1 MEPVPLC
8 KGEIILKI
16 EQSGQLASM
25 RTPGK
30 AAAAIVADADDLESV
45 RRIMPGCPIGVM
57 LDAQLHEE
65 EDTMSEKWNA
75 DWMVSQFRADVDRA
89 LEAQADFLYIRMRET
104 VQVLRAA
111 VLAVTD
117 VSGIGIFVEL
127 PVDEDG
133 RMPDG
138 SSLMSAMGILQRIGV
153 AGIILSGSVQEVTE
167 TIDELSPH
175 AFVAL
180 GYAPCQ
186 RDLHSGQELPEAEFY
201 LAGSP
206 EQTEEISS
214 RIPPSDDTQDPDAD
228 EDYILAPVGGH
239 AHFVDATIDISDP
252 IDLEDHFEE
261 TLLELEDVWSGAL
274 KLEITSPEDI
284 YLLAENQYLLER
296 PVCLAAENPD
306 LFEKALRVFNGIAL
320 YDGTWE
326 LAPEI
331 LEDFRRHYG
340 LVAL

>member
-1 MEPVPLC
+1 
-8 KGEIILKI
+8 
-16 EQSGQLASM
+16 
-25 RTPGK
+25 
-30 AAAAIVADADDLESV
+30 
-45 RRIMPGCPIGVM
+45 
-57 LDAQLHEE
+57 
-65 EDTMSEKWNA
+65 
-75 DWMVSQFRADVDRA
+75 
-89 LEAQADFLYIRMRET
+89 MRET

-117 VSGIGIFVEL
+117 VSGIGIFAEL
-127 PVDEDG
+127 PVEEDG

-138 SSLMSAMGILQRIGV
+138 SSVMSAMGILQRIGV
-153 AGIILSGSVQEVTE
+153 AGMILSGAVQEVEE

-175 AFVAL
+175 AFIAL
-180 GYAPCQ
+180 GYAPSE
-186 RDLHSGQELPEAEFY
+186 RDLHSRQVLPEAEFY

-206 EQTEEISS
+206 AQAEKISS
-214 RIPPSDDTQDPDAD
+214 RIPPSDDTQEPDAD

-261 TLLELEDVWSGAL
+261 TLLETEDIWSGAL
-274 KLEITSPEDI
+274 KLEITSDEDI

-296 PVCLAAENPD
+296 PVCLAAENPI

-326 LAPEI
+326 LEPEI
-331 LEDFRRHYG
+331 LEEFRRHYG